1 MSGKGAKIHK
11 EREKRVCI
19 FDFLLAHVSVDE
31 YRQLFRPSLVNHT
44 IFFVDVPGPVTGKTV
59 LERLGFTDAFKWFP
73 LGFFDKLVDAVK
85 HLFVGFLR
93 V

>member
-31 YRQLFRPSLVNHT
+31 YRQLFRPSLKNVQEGFST
-44 IFFVDVPGPVTGKTV
+44 RGGGKVAGGGRRGGHEVATSINDISGA
-59 LERLGFTDAFKWFP
+59 RIARP
-73 LGFFDKLVDAVK
+73 LY
-85 HLFVGFLR
+85 R
-93 V
+93 R

>member
-31 YRQLFRPSLVNHT
+31 YRQLFRPSLAFLHT
-44 IFFVDVPGPVTGKTV
+44 AVAAFQDLAVFFSRLV
-59 LERLGFTDAFKWFP
+59 LQLE
-73 LGFFDKLVDAVK
+73 
-85 HLFVGFLR
+85 
-93 V
+93 

>member
-31 YRQLFRPSLVNHT
+31 YRQLFRPSLALR
-44 IFFVDVPGPVTGKTV
+44 IGEAIPALGEA
-59 LERLGFTDAFKWFP
+59 ERYRLSDQMTSKWLALCP
-73 LGFFDKLVDAVK
+73 LGIE
-85 HLFVGFLR
+85 
-93 V
+93 